1 MLSYI
6 MNVDEATMIK
16 IETPNLTIDIQK
28 LMAKIGQAIKDQII
42 ENIKNGV
49 DNNGR
54 ALIPYSK
61 GYAATNGAKVDFKVT
76 GRMLSQLKVI
86 IKDNKIIV
94 GVIGDRAQIA
104 YELGKRKD
112 KNWDF
117 TSWGST
123 LALAYERVMKEE
135 FEKVFK

>member
-1 MLSYI
+1 MLLYI

-42 ENIKNGV
+42 ENIKKGV

-86 IKDNKIIV
+86 IKGNKIIV
-94 GVIGDRAQIA
+94 GIIGDRAQIA

-135 FEKVFK
+135 LEKVFK

>member
-1 MLSYI
+1 

-16 IETPNLTIDIQK
+16 ITVPTLTFDIQRI
-28 LMAKIGQAIKDQII
+28 MAKIGQAIKDQII
-42 ENIKNGV
+42 ANIQKGV

-54 ALIPYSK
+54 TLIPYSRSYMAIK
-61 GYAATNGAKVDFKVT
+61 GGRVDFEVT

-86 IKDNKIIV
+86 LRDGKITV
-94 GVIGDRAQIA
+94 GIIGDRSMIA
-104 YELGKRKD
+104 YYLGQKAN

-123 LALAYERVMKEE
+123 LALAYERVMEE
-135 FEKVFK
+135 ELEKVFK

>member
-42 ENIKNGV
+42 ANIQKGV
-49 DNNGR
+49 DNNGQ
-54 ALIPYSK
+54 ALIPYSRSYMAIK
-61 GYAATNGAKVDFKVT
+61 GGRVDFEVT

-86 IKDNKIIV
+86 LRDGKITV
-94 GVIGDRAQIA
+94 GIIGDRSMIA
-104 YELGKRKD
+104 YYLGQKAD

>member
-1 MLSYI
+1 
-6 MNVDEATMIK
+6 
-16 IETPNLTIDIQK
+16 
-28 LMAKIGQAIKDQII
+28 MAKIGQAIKDQII
-42 ENIKNGV
+42 ENIKKGV

-135 FEKVFK
+135 FEKAFK

>member
-1 MLSYI
+1 MLLYI

-28 LMAKIGQAIKDQII
+28 LMAKIGEAIKQQII
-42 ENIKNGV
+42 ENIKKGV
-49 DNNGR
+49 DNNGQ

-94 GVIGDRAQIA
+94 GIIGDRAQIA
-104 YELGKRKD
+104 YELGKRED

-117 TSWGST
+117 TSWGTT
-123 LALAYERVMKEE
+123 LALAYDRVMKEE
-135 FEKVFK
+135 LEKVFK